1 MEKQTLRLTRW
12 LRVPNA
18 VKRQHDQGKSSY
30 KGQRLIGA
38 GLQIQRFS
46 TLSSEQ
52 EHQIFQAGMAEK
64 ELRILH
70 LVPRGTRKD

>member
-1 MEKQTLRLTRW
+1 MKKQTLRLTRW

-18 VKRQHDQGKSSY
+18 VKRQHDQGKFSH
-30 KGQRLIGA
+30 KGQHLTGA
-38 GLQIQRFS
+38 GPQIQRIS
-46 TLSSEQ
+46 PPSSKQ
-52 EHQIFQAGMAEK
+52 EHQIFQAGMAEE